1 MFSFVKV
8 KYLVL
13 LIILSG
19 IAFFIVD
26 NILTKKVET
35 LKDNKYKLTSNNL
48 KNQIGDA
55 IENKSIS
62 TMNIAIAL
70 SENSDLKNFLKYNK
84 PLTTN
89 FKDVSSKI
97 KEFSIYKNVWIHIID
112 NNGISK
118 YRSWSPKK
126 DDKISEIR
134 KELPPLLKNPKIFKD
149 VTIGIFDMTF
159 KNIVP
164 IFEGNEFLGLIEV
177 ITKMNSI
184 AEDFKKQNLELVVLA
199 DKRFKEQIKKP
210 FTKEFI
216 NDYYVSNYNA
226 KNDLKKLIEKDIEK
240 YIGIKDY
247 ITINNY
253 FITTYILKEKTTGEN
268 LGYFII
274 FKDLNSIDLK
284 DILEFENFIK
294 LIGILVLT
302 ILLSLIILFYLYN
315 KTKYTDIL
323 EKSVKKRTIE
333 LKELTKRYKQIFEE
347 SKAIKLI
354 IDPQTFKITDA
365 NESAL
370 DFYGYSKDNF
380 IGLNVTKINNLDEKS
395 QNETINKVLNGE
407 ENIFY
412 YKHKL
417 ANGLIKDVEIYASPI
432 EIGDKVYIY
441 SIIRDITSELE
452 AKKELQEK
460 EQLFYQKAKM
470 ASMGEMLENIAHQWR
485 QPLSIISTAAS
496 GTKIKKEFD
505 ELDDNFLIESLDLIV
520 KSANYLSHTIDD
532 FRDFFNNSKNKE
544 EFKLLEIIHNA
555 IKLSNIKNRA
565 IDVEL
570 DCDDIKVLGYKN
582 ELIQVLLNIINNAK
596 YALDE
601 KEVEQKLIKIKLK
614 KIDENASITITD
626 NGGGIE
632 ENKVHKVFEPY
643 FTTKHKSQGTGIG
656 LYMCEQIITKHFNG
670 QISIHNVNFKHKNN
684 DYFGANIKIV
694 IPISLNS

>member
-1 MFSFVKV
+1 MVSTIKF

-70 SENSDLKNFLKYNK
+70 SENSDLKKFLKYNK

-323 EKSVKKRTIE
+323 EKSVKK
-333 LKELTKRYKQIFEE
+333 
-347 SKAIKLI
+347 
-354 IDPQTFKITDA
+354 
-365 NESAL
+365 
-370 DFYGYSKDNF
+370 
-380 IGLNVTKINNLDEKS
+380 
-395 QNETINKVLNGE
+395 
-407 ENIFY
+407 
-412 YKHKL
+412 
-417 ANGLIKDVEIYASPI
+417 
-432 EIGDKVYIY
+432 
-441 SIIRDITSELE
+441 
-452 AKKELQEK
+452 
-460 EQLFYQKAKM
+460 EQ
-470 ASMGEMLENIAHQWR
+470 
-485 QPLSIISTAAS
+485 
-496 GTKIKKEFD
+496 
-505 ELDDNFLIESLDLIV
+505 
-520 KSANYLSHTIDD
+520 
-532 FRDFFNNSKNKE
+532 
-544 EFKLLEIIHNA
+544 
-555 IKLSNIKNRA
+555 
-565 IDVEL
+565 
-570 DCDDIKVLGYKN
+570 
-582 ELIQVLLNIINNAK
+582 
-596 YALDE
+596 
-601 KEVEQKLIKIKLK
+601 
-614 KIDENASITITD
+614 
-626 NGGGIE
+626 
-632 ENKVHKVFEPY
+632 
-643 FTTKHKSQGTGIG
+643 
-656 LYMCEQIITKHFNG
+656 
-670 QISIHNVNFKHKNN
+670 
-684 DYFGANIKIV
+684 
-694 IPISLNS
+694 